1 MVMGQ
6 EGNQEEKTKNLCNLV
21 KKNKNKKTTHNIP
34 ESMGHSGRQFQEES
48 L

>member
-6 EGNQEEKTKNLCNLV
+6 EGNQEEKTINLYNLV
-21 KKNKNKKTTHNIP
+21 KKKKTHNIP